1 MRWDGKYRCL
11 VIEFPVCLKNDS
23 NPREQVWFPCL
34 STLAANY
41 NWGSRQPPPLPGVKS
56 RWDFFSFS
64 SIWLLATF
72 TNSQMGK
79 ADSLRSSK
87 KPVASEGLSMF
98 VVNWCFYISPSS
110 SSSFHW
116 SVSDQTTNGW
126 AASLWGGEQLCLQKR
141 PNTCSFRPGRILFCL
156 HYTGTQVHTG
166 TGHSYIWNTYPNNK
180 ISAIGELM
188 INSVWNVKFDKH
200 LTNPGCRSQ
209 VWRNFRAR
217 QHQSI

>member
-64 SIWLLATF
+64 SILLFATF
-72 TNSQMGK
+72 SLSNSQMGK

-98 VVNWCFYISPSS
+98 VVNWCFYISPSNS
-110 SSSFHW
+110 STRLF
-116 SVSDQTTNGW
+116 QTKPR
-126 AASLWGGEQLCLQKR
+126 LGEQPVFEEGNNFVCRNAQTHAL
-141 PNTCSFRPGRILFCL
+141 SV
-156 HYTGTQVHTG
+156 QVG
-166 TGHSYIWNTYPNNK
+166 FYF
-180 ISAIGELM
+180 
-188 INSVWNVKFDKH
+188 V
-200 LTNPGCRSQ
+200 
-209 VWRNFRAR
+209 
-217 QHQSI
+217 